1 MPGFFDSL
9 GPATLRMIGAP
20 PFFLHTFASLS
31 ESQASELGTR
41 CARRV
46 RYPKGREPPQGADTP
61 QVRPCQRRSVRRRLS
76 SLSTFLVF
84 PKTYILYQNGL
95 FESRWNNAWKSF
107 VRKFERTILT
117 LRKRE
122 NGLARK

>member
-31 ESQASELGTR
+31 ESQASE
-41 CARRV
+41 
-46 RYPKGREPPQGADTP
+46 PP